1 MEIRLDLLKTLLKR
15 FWVPFCLILIFLT
28 AFFIRVFFS
37 WDSVF
42 SDPIKY
48 SADDGIYHMRLVENM
63 LLGGHF
69 PFRIYFDPF
78 TNFPYGTYIH
88 FTPLYDWLLALI
100 IWIISFGKPT
110 LEIINKIAPFY
121 PAVMGALLIFV
132 IYFIT
137 KILFKNRGIAILA
150 SFLSGISPSFLYRS
164 TLGNTDHHVAEV
176 LFSTLFIMFFM
187 MVLQNSRNSF
197 SSLKFWIFA
206 VLSGF
211 SLGLYFL
218 AWTGAIMFLFLIFCF
233 IVLYY
238 LIEYFLGNRKNWI
251 LYAGI
256 IIFLTSFL
264 MILPFFGHPDLF
276 NTYMYNILHLESFLL
291 GILVFI
297 ILLLSD
303 RLFLKKNINPK
314 LMPIFLACAIFLV
327 LSLFKIF
334 LPDLFFYL
342 ISGVKEVNTGMVEYP
357 LARELVGEMAPVSF
371 NGLVGNFYAVFIV
384 SLISLGI
391 IFYKFLKNR
400 KPEYLLIILWAVF
413 MMLMSGIIPYFG
425 QVRFSYYLSPIFSI
439 LFSFTVVSAII
450 FGWQG
455 LQKSKELEEPNI
467 FKKYILIGSV
477 VMIFNGIYFL
487 FYPFPFNAGAD
498 FPKSLPYIIGD
509 IFYNAKMSP
518 AEEDRYEVVEWLKN
532 NTPDTGID
540 YYELYK
546 EPGINNDTGKVN
558 AYTYPESA
566 YGVLAVW
573 DFGHMITYYGHRI
586 PVSNPFQQ
594 GIGRKNKDGSIR
606 PGYAT
611 FFLER
616 DENAATGYLDQ
627 LKTRYVISDSA
638 SVNSDGVFQQMIKW
652 AQDDYDGYLEENSEN
667 LDLNKYYDSMIA
679 RLHLFD
685 GRQTEFTAK
694 ISEEDR
700 DFEIKP
706 LSRFRLL
713 YESDTTG
720 FTLKIDAKNDVKNFK
735 VFQYVKGA
743 VIKGFAPL
751 GAEVEV
757 SVKITTNQDREF
769 TYKNTAESK
778 NGSFKITV
786 PYSTGF
792 QKNSETKAE
801 KYMIKI
807 GNYTKEVEVS
817 EQDILNGK
825 IINI

>member
-1 MEIRLDLLKTLLKR
+1 MKISLDLFKTLIGR

-28 AFFIRVFFS
+28 VFFIRVFFS
-37 WDSVF
+37 WEAVF

-69 PFRIYFDPF
+69 PFRIYFDPL

-88 FTPLYDWLLALI
+88 FTPLYDWLLAII

-132 IYFIT
+132 VYFIT

-176 LFSTLFIMFFM
+176 LFSTLFMVFFI
-187 MVLQNSRNSF
+187 MVLQNGRNLF
-197 SSLKFWIFA
+197 GSLKFWILA
-206 VLSGF
+206 ISSGF
-211 SLGLYFL
+211 FLGLYFL
-218 AWTGAIMFLFLIFCF
+218 AWTGAIMFLFLTFCF
-233 IVLYY
+233 IALYY
-238 LIEYFLGNRKNWI
+238 LIEYFLGNRQNWI
-251 LYAGI
+251 LYSGI
-256 IIFLTSFL
+256 IIYLISFL
-264 MILPFFGHPDLF
+264 MIAPFFGHPDLF

-314 LMPIFLACAIFLV
+314 LMPIFLVCVIFLV
-327 LSLFKIF
+327 LSLFNVF
-334 LPDLFFYL
+334 LPDLFSYL

-357 LARELVGEMAPVSF
+357 LARELVGEMAPASF

-391 IFYKFLKNR
+391 IFYQFLKNR
-400 KPEYLLIILWAVF
+400 KPEYFLMILWTIF
-413 MMLMSGIIPYFG
+413 MMLMAGIIPYFG

-439 LFSFTVVSAII
+439 LFSFAVIYAIT

-455 LQKSKELEEPNI
+455 LQKSKELEGSNT

-532 NTPDTGID
+532 NTPDPGLD

-546 EPGINNDTGKVN
+546 EPGADKDTRKVN
-558 AYTYPESA
+558 AYAYPESA
-566 YGVLAVW
+566 YGILAVW

-594 GIGRKNKDGSIR
+594 GIGRKNEDGSIR

-652 AQDDYDGYLEENSEN
+652 AQDNYDGYLEEDSNN
-667 LDLNKYYDSMIA
+667 LDFNKYYDSTIA

-685 GRQTEFTAK
+685 GRQTSFETK
-694 ISEEDR
+694 IDDKEKS
-700 DFEIKP
+700 FNIKP
-706 LSRFRLL
+706 LSHFRLL

-720 FTLKIDAKNDVKNFK
+720 FTLKIDTKNDVKNYKIFE
-735 VFQYVKGA
+735 YVKGA
-743 VIKGFAPL
+743 VIKGFAL
-751 GAEVEV
+751 TGTEIKI
-757 SVKITTNQDREF
+757 SSKITTNQNRDFIYENSV
-769 TYKNTAESK
+769 KSE
-778 NGSFKITV
+778 NGKFEIIV
-786 PYSTGF
+786 PYSTGL
-792 QKNSETKAE
+792 QENSETKAE
-801 KYMIKI
+801 KYKIKI
-807 GNYTKEVEVS
+807 GNYTKEIEIS
-817 EQDILNGK
+817 EDDILNGK